1 MIFDFSLVFGLNTEF
16 EVHVG
21 APMNL
26 PRIPDSWILTLIVC
40 LSRVAMNSSPSY
52 QRTEDGLP
60 PNQNRSFFFQPLPP
74 PQMFVP
80 PVSHFMHPPS
90 FHPYFYPT
98 VEIGGSL
105 YYPVCPMP
113 FPRSYGPQSPM
124 AHTNL
129 RRPYFNSFVARP
141 AFYHSARFRHYPFR
155 RNVTNSEVQ
164 TDTSETNPTQPK
176 RTDVV
181 TETTACSSQAAVL
194 RDQQPPGTE
203 SASNPVEILQERG
216 LQQGLQGESNETEE
230 TAVTAK
236 STKTGG
242 YALQKE
248 KIRIEC
254 SEGAPS
260 INVWR
265 SFEATVPLYNTP
277 NKKVE
282 DGIQCEVWS
291 VSACD
296 SGVPFY
302 GPFEA
307 DKIIKKTEVPEERTL
322 PSKSQRILQDS
333 NKFPETG
340 FETRTKDE
348 ALSCPGRL
356 GKVDSLLSR
365 NNKSCKFLANEF
377 VPEVSEK
384 SPLHRSPSR
393 LVRQCGMEE
402 KNATNKENEPI
413 SSTEPLNEEKVC
425 ELLKSDV
432 SLESAEEYIPS
443 ASVLAWLQDK
453 ARSSYCKSGL
463 SPTLQHQPGDP
474 SGSFEEISSK
484 DEESSLDLFDVIHGK
499 RQVSYSHLMCNP
511 YSSSFC
517 PASSACSDD
526 VGGKENQHLSER
538 KQFCSGCRKDLLRG
552 KGAKHVCRNNSATWN
567 ISSDALSEKEDLK
580 KDHLT
585 HGTSV
590 SNVWRRC
597 RRISRESLRT
607 SRNKKSRYSSDSI
620 EVSEEHD
627 DSRTRIPG
635 KVKARLLH
643 KRIRGSPKIS
653 ALQISN
659 RLQQEKLRAKRRQ
672 EMSKYIIHRREQGK
686 EGAEHQECQNSGQ
699 ISRPERKHKVGK
711 RYKCARE
718 TMNELL
724 LTGCFLYSA
733 PFSINSRDLC
743 MKIPG
748 DQHFLRYSNHPIW
761 HQKSFC
767 NQIQNASEDSVDEYW
782 NKVGAKPKS
791 ATQSL
796 DDAEY
801 EKLEE
806 VKSSCKSVPR
816 KRAAPKLNEMD
827 FWDLSDLHGLQGNVL
842 RRGRTK
848 SAKKVAP
855 LYQVNKQHSDTIQ
868 KYSNY
873 WKCLHNVE

>member
-1 MIFDFSLVFGLNTEF
+1 MIFVFSLVFGLNKEF
-16 EVHVG
+16 EVHGVFAVSKSRPELLLVG

-26 PRIPDSWILTLIVC
+26 PLIPDSWILTLIVC

-52 QRTEDGLP
+52 QRTEDGHP

-80 PVSHFMHPPS
+80 PVSHFMHPPA

-164 TDTSETNPTQPK
+164 TDTNETNPIQPK

-181 TETTACSSQAAVL
+181 TETMACSSQAAVI
-194 RDQQPPGTE
+194 RHQQPPGTE
-203 SASNPVEILQERG
+203 LASNPVEILQERG
-216 LQQGLQGESNETEE
+216 LHQGLQGESNETEE
-230 TAVTAK
+230 TAVTTK

-307 DKIIKKTEVPEERTL
+307 DKIIKKAEVPEECTL

-340 FETRTKDE
+340 FETRTNE
-348 ALSCPGRL
+348 ALCCPGRL
-356 GKVDSLLSR
+356 GKVDSLLSK
-365 NNKSCKFLANEF
+365 NNKSCKFPANEF

-384 SPLHRSPSR
+384 SPLHRSPSG
-393 LVRQCGMEE
+393 LVRQHGMEE
-402 KNATNKENEPI
+402 KNATNKENEQI
-413 SSTEPLNEEKVC
+413 SSIEPLNEEKVC

-443 ASVLAWLQDK
+443 ASVLAWLQDQ
-453 ARSSYCKSGL
+453 ARSSYWKSGL
-463 SPTLQHQPGDP
+463 PQTLQHQPGDP

-484 DEESSLDLFDVIHGK
+484 DEESSLDFFDVMHRK

-517 PASSACSDD
+517 PASSACSEDI
-526 VGGKENQHLSER
+526 GSKGNQCLSER
-538 KQFCSGCRKDLLRG
+538 KQFCSGCRKELLKG

-597 RRISRESLRT
+597 RRFSKESLRT

-643 KRIRGSPKIS
+643 KKIRGSPKIF

-672 EMSKYIIHRREQGK
+672 EMSKYIIHRREQAK
-686 EGAEHQECQNSGQ
+686 EGAEHQECQKSGQ
-699 ISRPERKHKVGK
+699 ISRLERKHKVGK

-718 TMNELL
+718 TMNV
-724 LTGCFLYSA
+724 
-733 PFSINSRDLC
+733 
-743 MKIPG
+743 K
-748 DQHFLRYSNHPIW
+748 
-761 HQKSFC
+761 
-767 NQIQNASEDSVDEYW
+767 NASEDSVDEYW

-801 EKLEE
+801 EKMEE

-816 KRAAPKLNEMD
+816 KRAAPKLDEMD
-827 FWDLSDLHGLQGNVL
+827 FWDLSDLHGLQGFKTN
-842 RRGRTK
+842 
-848 SAKKVAP
+848 KVNAVD
-855 LYQVNKQHSDTIQ
+855 YKQLI
-868 KYSNY
+868 
-873 WKCLHNVE
+873 